1 MQTQTPSPGTKPMT
15 IRGKDGKPHM
25 VSDMKPQTKPVKLP
39 RVRPIVPSI
48 FKAPD

>member
-1 MQTQTPSPGTKPMT
+1 MQTQSSSSADKPMT
-15 IRGKDGKPHM
+15 IRGEDGKPHLAT
-25 VSDMKPQTKPVKLP
+25 DMKPQTRPVKLP

>member
-1 MQTQTPSPGTKPMT
+1 MQEQTPSSPGKPMT
-15 IRGKDGKPHM
+15 VRGEDGKPHLAT
-25 VSDMKPQTKPVKLP
+25 DMKPQPRPAKLP